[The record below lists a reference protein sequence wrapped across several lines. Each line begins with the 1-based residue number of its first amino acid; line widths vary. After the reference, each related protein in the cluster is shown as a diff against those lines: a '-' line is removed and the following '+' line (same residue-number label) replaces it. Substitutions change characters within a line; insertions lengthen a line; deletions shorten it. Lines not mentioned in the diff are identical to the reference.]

1 MSSLKNR
8 LLNGAGAYGYGQAVK
23 IGTQLTGV
31 PIFLSFWNMETYGI
45 WTMLCAFPIYIA
57 IADFGIATVAGNK
70 MTMLC
75 ADNKHAEANIVFQS
89 ALLMCSLI
97 AIVLF
102 LASIVCA
109 YVYQTFADSRF
120 VYMNSLLLLIFS
132 ALLALMAS
140 LFDSLFTSVG
150 QYAKGTVLVTTTLL
164 MEWVCSIIGVFLFG
178 TIEAAAIGFL
188 LGRVSMTLFTLFTA
202 IRTVKVYEWSIR
214 QSSLQTVRELLR
226 PSLAFMAFPLGNAI
240 NLQGITM
247 LIGFVLGPA
256 VVVIYNTYRTV
267 SRILVQAVSLVT
279 KPVWPELSAAFGAKD
294 SAKADHLVR
303 LMALYAFS
311 VTFLGA
317 LVLYLFG
324 NLLID
329 FWTKGQVQFDSGVYS
344 YVLAAAAVSAFSQ
357 VFITLIV
364 STNNHIAYCK
374 FFIFSSVFNFV
385 GVYLFREHLGLFD
398 IAASMLVIE
407 CVLFAA
413 AYWFAKKVKIGG
425 GEV

>member
-45 WTMLCAFPIYIA
+45 WTMLCAFPVYIA

-70 MTMLC
+70 MTMLY

-97 AIVLF
+97 AIGLF
-102 LASIVCA
+102 IISVVCA
-109 YVYQTFADSRF
+109 YVYQTFADDRF
-120 VYMNSLLLLIFS
+120 VYMNSLLLLIFA
-132 ALLALMAS
+132 ALLALMGS
-140 LFDSLFTSVG
+140 LFDSLFRSVG

-164 MEWVCSIIGVFLFG
+164 MEWVFSIIGVFLFG

-188 LGRVSMTLFTLFTA
+188 LGRVLMTLFTWLSA
-202 IRTVKVYEWSIR
+202 VRTVQVYQWSIR
-214 QSSLQTVRELLR
+214 QSSMQTVRELLR

-256 VVVIYNTYRTV
+256 AVVIYNTYRTV

-294 SAKADHLVR
+294 SVKADHLVR
-303 LMALYAFS
+303 LMALYAFG
-311 VTFLGA
+311 VTLLGA
-317 LVLYLFG
+317 LLLYLFG

-329 FWTKGQVQFDSGVYS
+329 FWTKGQVHLDSGVYS

-385 GVYLFREHLGLFD
+385 GIYLFREQLGLFD
-398 IAASMLVIE
+398 IAALMFVIE

-413 AYWFAKKVKIGG
+413 AYWFAKKVKIG
-425 GEV
+425 VVSV